1 MSFNR
6 IWTIFYENSDLLL
19 QGLWITIQ
27 VSLIAFVI
35 ALVAGLILCL
45 GTISRTR
52 LIRAPAVL
60 VMEFCR
66 NTPILVQLVWVHF
79 AWPEIIGVTL
89 TPWQSAVTALALQS
103 SGYLAEEFRAG
114 IESIDRGQVEASQ
127 SLGMTYTKLMYRI
140 VIPQAVIRVLPGI
153 LNQFVTCF
161 KSSSI
166 ISIIAVPDIMYYASL
181 IVSQTYLPMPVYTIV
196 ALVYF
201 LLVMGISHLMK
212 LATRGLPN
220 FGYFH
225 TRNAPAGGA

>member
-1 MSFNR
+1 MSVNR
-6 IWTIFYENSDLLL
+6 IWTIFHDNFDLLL
-19 QGLWITIQ
+19 SGLWVTIQ
-27 VSLIAFVI
+27 VSLLAFAI
-35 ALVAGLILCL
+35 SLFAGLILCM

-52 LIRAPAVL
+52 LVRWPAVL

-79 AWPEIIGVTL
+79 AWPEILGITF
-89 TPWQSAVTALALQS
+89 TPWQSAVTALAMQS

-114 IESIDRGQVEASQ
+114 IESIDRGQVEAAQ
-127 SLGMTYTKLMYRI
+127 SLGMTYTRLMVRI

-166 ISIIAVPDIMYYASL
+166 VSIIAVPDIMYYASL
-181 IVSQTYLPMPVYTIV
+181 IVSQTFLPMPVYTIV
-196 ALVYF
+196 ALIYF
-201 LLVMGISHLMK
+201 LMVMAISYLMK
-212 LATRGLPN
+212 LATRRLPN

-225 TRNAPAGGA
+225 THIEPAAA

>member
-1 MSFNR
+1 MSVNR
-6 IWTIFYENSDLLL
+6 IWTIFYDNFDLLL
-19 QGLWITIQ
+19 SGLGVTIQ
-27 VSLIAFVI
+27 VSLLAFAI
-35 ALVAGLILCL
+35 ALFAGLILCM

-52 LIRAPAVL
+52 LVRWPAVL

-79 AWPEIIGVTL
+79 AWPEILGITF
-89 TPWQSAVTALALQS
+89 TPWQSAVTALAMQS

-114 IESIDRGQVEASQ
+114 IESIDRGQVEAAQ
-127 SLGMTYTKLMYRI
+127 SLGMTYTRLMYRI

-166 ISIIAVPDIMYYASL
+166 VSIIAVPDIMYYASL
-181 IVSQTYLPMPVYTIV
+181 IVSQTFLPMPVYTIV
-196 ALVYF
+196 ALIYF
-201 LLVMGISHLMK
+201 LMVMAISYLMK
-212 LATRGLPN
+212 LATRRLPN

-225 TRNAPAGGA
+225 TRIEPAVA

>member
-6 IWTIFYENSDLLL
+6 IWTIFYDNLDLLL
-19 QGLWITIQ
+19 SGLWVTIQ
-27 VSLIAFVI
+27 ISLLAFTISLFV
-35 ALVAGLILCL
+35 GLLLCL

-52 LIRAPAVL
+52 VLRWPAIL
-60 VMEFCR
+60 VVEFCR

-79 AWPEIIGVTL
+79 AWPEILGITL
-89 TPWQSAVTALALQS
+89 SPWASATTALALQS

-127 SLGMTYTKLMYRI
+127 SLGMTYGRLMYRI
-140 VIPQAVIRVLPGI
+140 VVPQAVIRVLPGI

-166 ISIIAVPDIMYYASL
+166 VSIIAVPDIMYHATL
-181 IVSQTYLPMPVYTIV
+181 IVSQTFLPMPVYTVV

-201 LLVMGISHLMK
+201 LLIMGISSLMR
-212 LATRGLPN
+212 LATQRLPN

-225 TRNAPAGGA
+225 ARLQPAAA

>member
-6 IWTIFYENSDLLL
+6 VWSVFYDNIDLLL
-19 QGLWITIQ
+19 SGLWVTVTI
-27 VSLIAFVI
+27 SLIAFAI
-35 ALVAGLILCL
+35 SLVVGLLLCL
-45 GTISRTR
+45 GVISRTR
-52 LIRAPAVL
+52 LLRGPAFL
-60 VMEFCR
+60 IIEFCR
-66 NTPILVQLVWVHF
+66 NTPILVQLFWVHF
-79 AWPEIIGVTL
+79 AWPEILGITL

-127 SLGMTYTKLMYRI
+127 SLGMTYILLMYRI

-166 ISIIAVPDIMYYASL
+166 VSIIAVPDIMYHATL
-181 IVSQTYLPMPVYTIV
+181 IVSETFLPMPVYTVV
-196 ALVYF
+196 AFVYF
-201 LLVMGISHLMK
+201 LLVMGISWLMR
-212 LATRGLPN
+212 LATRRLPN

-225 TRNAPAGGA
+225 QRAEPVAA

>member
-6 IWTIFYENSDLLL
+6 IWTILYDYRDLLL
-19 QGLWITIQ
+19 SGLWVTIQ
-27 VSLIAFVI
+27 VSVIAFAI
-35 ALVAGLILCL
+35 SLCAGLTLCL
-45 GTISRTR
+45 ATLSRKR
-52 LIRAPAVL
+52 LVRTPAIL
-60 VMEFCR
+60 VVEFCR

-79 AWPEIIGVTL
+79 AWPEIIGITL

-103 SGYLAEEFRAG
+103 SGYLAEEFRLG

-127 SLGMTYTKLMYRI
+127 SLGMTHFLLMYRI

-166 ISIIAVPDIMYYASL
+166 VSIIAVPDIMYQAQL

-201 LLVMGISHLMK
+201 LLVMGISSMVR
-212 LATRGLPN
+212 LATRRLPN

-225 TRNAPAGGA
+225 QQRIEPVAA

>member
-6 IWTIFYENSDLLL
+6 IWTILHDNIDLLL
-19 QGLWITIQ
+19 SGLWVTVHI
-27 VSLIAFVI
+27 SLLAFAI
-35 ALVAGLILCL
+35 SLVVGLLLCL

-52 LIRAPAVL
+52 FVRLPSIFV
-60 VMEFCR
+60 VEFCR

-79 AWPEIIGVTL
+79 AWPEILGVTL
-89 TPWQSAVTALALQS
+89 SPWQSAVTALALQS

-127 SLGMTYTKLMYRI
+127 SLGMTYLLLMYRI
-140 VIPQAVIRVLPGI
+140 VVPQAVIRVLPGI

-166 ISIIAVPDIMYYASL
+166 VSIIAVPDIMYHATL
-181 IVSQTYLPMPVYTIV
+181 IVSQTFLPMPVYTIV
-196 ALVYF
+196 ALIYF
-201 LLVMGISHLMK
+201 LLVMGISWLMR
-212 LATRGLPN
+212 LATRRLPN

-225 TRNAPAGGA
+225 QRAEPIAA

>member
-1 MSFNR
+1 MTLNR
-6 IWTIFYENSDLLL
+6 VWTIFYDNIDLLL
-19 QGLWITIQ
+19 SGLLVTIQ
-27 VSLIAFVI
+27 LSLLAFVI
-35 ALVAGLILCL
+35 SVMVGLLLCL

-52 LIRAPAVL
+52 VIRAPAIL
-60 VMEFCR
+60 VVEFCR

-79 AWPEIIGVTL
+79 AWPEILGITL

-127 SLGMTYTKLMYRI
+127 SLGMTYMLLMYRI

-166 ISIIAVPDIMYYASL
+166 VSIIAVPDIMYQASM
-181 IVSQTYLPMPVYTIV
+181 IVTQTFLPMPVYTIV
-196 ALVYF
+196 ALIYF
-201 LLVMGISHLMK
+201 LMVMAITWLMR
-212 LATRGLPN
+212 LATRRLPN

-225 TRNAPAGGA
+225 MRPEPA

>member
-6 IWTIFYENSDLLL
+6 VWTVLSDNFDLLMS
-19 QGLWITIQ
+19 GLWVTVQ
-27 VSLIAFVI
+27 VSLIAFTI
-35 ALVAGLILCL
+35 SLCAGLALCL
-45 GTISRTR
+45 TSLSPTR
-52 LIRAPAVL
+52 LIRAPAIL
-60 VMEFCR
+60 VVEFCR

-79 AWPEIIGVTL
+79 AWPEVLGITL

-127 SLGMTYTKLMYRI
+127 SLGMTYFRLMHRI

-166 ISIIAVPDIMYYASL
+166 VSIIAVPDIMYQGML
-181 IVSQTYLPMPVYTIV
+181 IVSQTYLPMPVYTII
-196 ALVYF
+196 ALIYF
-201 LLVMGISHLMK
+201 LMVLGVSSLLR
-212 LATRGLPN
+212 LATRRLPN

-225 TRNAPAGGA
+225 QSVEPMAA

>member
-1 MSFNR
+1 MSFSR
-6 IWTIFYENSDLLL
+6 IWTVFWNNFDLLL
-19 QGLWITIQ
+19 SGLWVTVQ
-27 VSLIAFVI
+27 VSLTAFIISLCV
-35 ALVAGLILCL
+35 GLGLCL
-45 GTISRTR
+45 ASLSPTR
-52 LIRAPAVL
+52 LIRAPAILTV
-60 VMEFCR
+60 EFCR

-79 AWPEIIGVTL
+79 AWPEILGLSL

-127 SLGMTYTKLMYRI
+127 SLGMTYFRLMYRI

-166 ISIIAVPDIMYYASL
+166 VSIIAVPDVMYQATL

-196 ALVYF
+196 ALIYF
-201 LLVMGISHLMK
+201 LMVLGISSLLR
-212 LATRGLPN
+212 LATRRLPN

-225 TRNAPAGGA
+225 PRGEPAAA

>member
-6 IWTIFYENSDLLL
+6 IWTIFHDNFDLLL
-19 QGLWITIQ
+19 SGLGVSIE
-27 VSLIAFVI
+27 VSLLAFEI
-35 ALVAGLILCL
+35 SLVAGLILCL

-52 LIRAPAVL
+52 LVRWPAVL

-79 AWPEIIGVTL
+79 AWPEILGITF
-89 TPWQSAVTALALQS
+89 TPWQSAVTALAMQS

-114 IESIDRGQVEASQ
+114 IESIDRGQVEAAQ
-127 SLGMTYTKLMYRI
+127 SLGMTYTRLMYRI

-166 ISIIAVPDIMYYASL
+166 VSIIAVPDIMYYASL
-181 IVSQTYLPMPVYTIV
+181 IVSQTFLPMPVYTIV
-196 ALVYF
+196 ALIYF
-201 LLVMGISHLMK
+201 LMVMAIASLMR
-212 LATRGLPN
+212 LATRRLPN

-225 TRNAPAGGA
+225 TRREEAAA

>member
-6 IWTIFYENSDLLL
+6 VWTVLSNNFDLLL
-19 QGLWITIQ
+19 SGLWVTVH
-27 VSLIAFVI
+27 VSLIAFTI
-35 ALVAGLILCL
+35 SLCAGLALCL
-45 GTISRTR
+45 ASLSPTR
-52 LIRAPAVL
+52 LIRTPAIL
-60 VMEFCR
+60 VVEFFR

-79 AWPEIIGVTL
+79 AWPEILGITL

-127 SLGMTYTKLMYRI
+127 SLGMTYFRLMYRI

-166 ISIIAVPDIMYYASL
+166 VSIIAVPDIMYQAML
-181 IVSQTYLPMPVYTIV
+181 IVSQTYLPMPVYTII

-201 LLVMGISHLMK
+201 LMVLGISALLR
-212 LATRGLPN
+212 LATGRLPN

-225 TRNAPAGGA
+225 KRVKPMAA